1 MEARF
6 DELIHQPTRLRL
18 MALLYGLG
26 PDARVEFGWLRR
38 ELDTTDGN
46 LSVHL
51 QKLEQAGYVRIDKEF
66 AGRRPRT
73 WVSLTPHGQQAMR
86 QHLEALEA
94 LVRAA
99 RRTPTGGLPPSA
111 SKRDEEAD

>member
-51 QKLEQAGYVRIDKEF
+51 QKPGAGGLRADRQGVR
-66 AGRRPRT
+66 
-73 WVSLTPHGQQAMR
+73 
-86 QHLEALEA
+86 
-94 LVRAA
+94 RAA
-99 RRTPTGGLPPSA
+99 PPDVGLADAARPAGHAPAPGGPRSTGTGRPPNTDRWLVSVGKQA
-111 SKRDEEAD
+111 